1 MNDLVPPEFHIGC
14 GDTGDGAPLVLLH
27 CSGADRSH
35 WGRLIAAMGRHQRP
49 GGASA
54 ERLRFLTPEFFGCGE
69 TRRFPA
75 AARISLEDHVRLV
88 ATAVAHV
95 DEPID
100 LVGHSFGGAVA
111 MQFARHMPERVRT
124 LTLIE
129 PAAFHLLKGI
139 GVEEDILF
147 RQIARVAMVMHIGAS
162 VPQREARLRA
172 MACFVDYWNGE
183 GKWKSLPE
191 QSKAAMAGLVDV
203 ISGDFRALFSQP
215 TSLNDCR
222 ELVPPV
228 LLIGGDRSPAPV
240 RHILDLL
247 QSVLPAARRI
257 NIAGAGHMIPL
268 SHAEPLAAAISS
280 FIGRVNAMDLSGPK
294 SHREAALL
302 AHEVG

>member
-1 MNDLVPPEFHIGC
+1 MNDLIPPEFHIGC
-14 GDTGDGAPLVLLH
+14 GDTGNGAPLVLLH

-35 WGRLIAAMGRHQRP
+35 WGRLIAAMSRNRRP
-49 GGASA
+49 GAA
-54 ERLRFLTPEFFGCGE
+54 TDRIRFLTPEFFGCGE

-75 AARISLEDHVRLV
+75 VARISLEDHVRLV
-88 ATAVAHV
+88 ATATAHV
-95 DEPID
+95 DKPID

-111 MQFARHMPERVRT
+111 LQFARRMPERVRT
-124 LTLIE
+124 LTLVE
-129 PAAFHLLKGI
+129 PAAFHLLKGV

-162 VPQREARLRA
+162 VPQEEARLRA

-183 GKWKSLPE
+183 GKWTSLPE
-191 QSKAAMAGLVDV
+191 PSRAAMADMVDV
-203 ISGDFRALFSQP
+203 ISGDFRALFSEP

-240 RHILDLL
+240 RRILDLL
-247 QSVLPAARRI
+247 QSVLPVVSRVD
-257 NIAGAGHMIPL
+257 IAGAGHMIPL
-268 SHAEPLAAAISS
+268 SHAEPLAASISS
-280 FIGRVNAMDLSGPK
+280 FIGRGRSMGISDPKTHRAM
-294 SHREAALL
+294 ALL